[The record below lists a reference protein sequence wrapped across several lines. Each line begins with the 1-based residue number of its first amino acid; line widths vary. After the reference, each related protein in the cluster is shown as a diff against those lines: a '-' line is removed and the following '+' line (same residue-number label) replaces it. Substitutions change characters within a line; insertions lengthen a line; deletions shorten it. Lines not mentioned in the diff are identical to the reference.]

1 MPGLKEIFG
10 TNLRSLRK
18 RRGMSQ
24 EMLAEKLGLSSH
36 SVSNLER
43 GVHAPRFT
51 TMEKLVRI
59 LDATAEEFFRQPVM
73 QRRRDI
79 PSKHSRNPSMPKTVA
94 QRKD

>member
-24 EMLAEKLGLSSH
+24 EMLAEQLGLSSH
-36 SVSNLER
+36 SISNLER

-51 TMEKLVRI
+51 TLEKLANI
-59 LDATAEEFFRQPVM
+59 LDVSAEEFFRQPLM
-73 QRRRDI
+73 RRRRDI
-79 PSKHSRNPSMPKTVA
+79 PSKHPRNPAMPETVA
-94 QRKD
+94 RRKD